1 MVTKISETFSNIV
14 IISPYKSQCQVLQDM
29 LKSSNIANVAVHT
42 LDSFQGKEADVIILS
57 TVRTG
62 TQIGFWNDYRRLNVG
77 LTRAKHILR
86 VIGNT
91 DTWIGQ
97 EGPLRDFFNFIS
109 KN

>member
-1 MVTKISETFSNIV
+1 
-14 IISPYKSQCQVLQDM
+14 M
-29 LKSSNIANVAVHT
+29 LSSSNIKNVAVHT

-62 TQIGFWNDYRRLNVG
+62 NHIGFWNDYRRLNVG

-91 DTWIGQ
+91 DTWNTQ
-97 EGPLRDFFNFIS
+97 EGPLKDFYQFML